1 MSRAVRFDAY
11 GGIDVLN
18 IVDVDPPVPGPG
30 ELLVRIKATSI
41 NPGEAKI
48 REGALA
54 ELWPS
59 TFPSG
64 EGSDVAGIVEQ
75 VGDGVDTFQAGAEVI
90 GFTDNRAAHAEL
102 VVIEAAN
109 ATPKP
114 PNVSWEAAG
123 SLHVVGA
130 TAWAAVRAVDPK
142 PGDTVVVSGGAGGV
156 GSLTVQLAAIAGAKV
171 IGLASEHNHE
181 WLTGHGVI
189 PVTYGDGVADRIRDA
204 SGGSV
209 DAFIDTVGGGYVQ
222 LALELGVAPDRVD
235 TIADFEA
242 GPKYGVKMDGNA
254 VGASAEV
261 LAQLASLVD
270 QGRLEV
276 PIAAVYPLEQ
286 VREAFAE
293 LAENH
298 TRGKIVLEP

>member
-1 MSRAVRFDAY
+1 M
-11 GGIDVLN
+11 
-18 IVDVDPPVPGPG
+18 
-30 ELLVRIKATSI
+30 
-41 NPGEAKI
+41 
-48 REGALA
+48 
-54 ELWPS
+54 
-59 TFPSG
+59 
-64 EGSDVAGIVEQ
+64 
-75 VGDGVDTFQAGAEVI
+75 I

-156 GSLTVQLAAIAGAKV
+156 GSLTVQLATIAGAKV

-181 WLTGHGVI
+181 WLTEHGVI
-189 PVTYGDGVADRIRDA
+189 PVTYGDGVADRIREA

-222 LALELGVAPDRVD
+222 LALELGVAPDRID

-270 QGRLEV
+270 QSRLEV

-286 VREAFAE
+286 VRQAFAE

>member
-1 MSRAVRFDAY
+1 MSRAVRFDGY

-18 IVDVDPPVPGPG
+18 VVDVEPPVPGPG
-30 ELLVRIKATSI
+30 ELLVRVKATSI

-48 REGALA
+48 RDGALA
-54 ELWPS
+54 ERWPS

-75 VGDGVDTFQAGAEVI
+75 VGDDVDAFQAGAEVI

-156 GSLTVQLAAIAGAKV
+156 GSLTVQLATIAGAKV

-181 WLTGHGVI
+181 WLTEHGVI
-189 PVTYGDGVADRIRDA
+189 PVTYGDGVATRVATPTGPFRSEHHPPSQEQADSRSSKRHFHSA
-204 SGGSV
+204 SRPPRPGTSEYNRSHSASWQSPPV
-209 DAFIDTVGGGYVQ
+209 
-222 LALELGVAPDRVD
+222 PDR
-235 TIADFEA
+235 TWGHSIPAF
-242 GPKYGVKMDGNA
+242 GI
-254 VGASAEV
+254 
-261 LAQLASLVD
+261 SL
-270 QGRLEV
+270 
-276 PIAAVYPLEQ
+276 YY
-286 VREAFAE
+286 
-293 LAENH
+293 
-298 TRGKIVLEP
+298 TK